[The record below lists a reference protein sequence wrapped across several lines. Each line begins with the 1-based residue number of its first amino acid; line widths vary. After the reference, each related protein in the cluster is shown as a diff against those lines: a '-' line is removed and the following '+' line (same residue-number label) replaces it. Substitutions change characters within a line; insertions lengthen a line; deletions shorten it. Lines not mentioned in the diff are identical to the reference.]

1 MRFTRLMAVPVVL
14 LSVLFVW
21 AQAPRDVK
29 VAPRVDATSLPIDR
43 GAAAL
48 HQLLKKLDTRASL
61 IMIVAHPD
69 DEDGGML
76 AYETRGQGARATLLQ
91 LNRGEGG
98 QNVMSDDYWDRLGEV
113 RTQELLQADR
123 YYGTQQYWTHVVDF
137 GFAKTK
143 EEALQKWGYNTVL
156 ADVVRVVRMTRPL
169 VITSSFI
176 GGPTDGHGHHQVA
189 GMMAQEVFKAAGD
202 PNMFPDQIKEGL
214 RPWKPLKVY
223 GRVPSYAVSPKGLY
237 DYATGHYVPV
247 RFYDYVAERWIN
259 GKLPINVEI
268 PEGNYDPVLG
278 MTYVQVA
285 REGLGFQKSQ
295 NGGVGFVPPS
305 AMESPYHRFGSAIS
319 TSDHEN
325 SYFDGID
332 TSLMG
337 IADLAKG
344 GDAGFLKSGL
354 GQVTGLVEQAIAK
367 FNPMRPAEIAPLL
380 AQGLKATRNLID
392 AVDKSSLSD
401 QSKYDV
407 NFELKVKE
415 TQFND
420 ALADA
425 LGVHLLASIA
435 PETERQGRF
444 MGFSMGPAPS
454 FDVAIPGQQFWVKV
468 SVTDESTDPVK
479 VTSLQLKPSGKQDWS
494 ITPLGDKPADLMN
507 NKPASQKFKVV
518 VPENAGYTRPY
529 FTRKNTEQSVYTIH
543 VPADLNLPTSPYP
556 LSGWATLEYNGVP
569 FTLAEV
575 IQAVNHEVGPGIVLN
590 PMLVGPAI
598 SVSIDPHAG
607 IVPLDGQNF
616 TVTTTIHNNVKGEAK
631 GTIKLGLPQGWTS
644 SPSQTDFD
652 LAKDGQEQHV
662 SFDVT
667 PHGLQEKAYD
677 VTAIA
682 SYNGQQY
689 TEGYQMTGYPG
700 LRNYPYYRPAVYQT
714 TGVNVKV
721 AKDLNVGYVE
731 GTGDDV
737 PGSLKDLGIN
747 VHFLTSQDLAS
758 GDLSKYDVILLG
770 IRAYAARADL
780 ITYNSRLL
788 DYVKNGGVV
797 IVQYNTGQYDHDFGP
812 YPYTLGNAEKVIN
825 EDSAVQI
832 LAPSNP
838 ALSWPNKITPADF
851 KDWVEER
858 GHGFM
863 TTWDPHYQALL
874 EMHDPDQDPQ
884 KGGLLYARYGKGVY
898 VYTAL
903 ALYRQLPE
911 GVPGAYR
918 ITANLLSLAHNP
930 DLNSNSGQ

>member
-1 MRFTRLMAVPVVL
+1 MRFTRLVAVPVVL
-14 LSVLFVW
+14 LCVLFVW

-29 VAPRVDATSLPIDR
+29 VAPEVDATSLPIDR

-48 HQLLKKLDTRASL
+48 HQLLRKLHTRASL

-76 AYETRGQGARATLLQ
+76 AYETRGQGARATLLT

-123 YYGTQQYWTHVVDF
+123 YYGTQQYWTRVVDF

-156 ADVVRVVRMTRPL
+156 YDVVRVVRMTRPL
-169 VITSSFI
+169 VVTSSFV
-176 GGPTDGHGHHQVA
+176 GGPSDGHGHHQVA
-189 GMMAQEVFKAAGD
+189 GMMAQEVFKAAAD
-202 PNMFPDQIKEGL
+202 PKMFPDQIKEGL

-223 GRVPSYAVSPKGLY
+223 ARVPTYAVSSKGLY
-237 DYATGHYVPV
+237 DYATGHYLPV
-247 RFYDYVAERWIN
+247 RFYDYVADKWIN
-259 GKLPINVEI
+259 GMLSTNVVI

-278 MTYVQVA
+278 MTYLQIA
-285 REGLGFQKSQ
+285 RKGLGFQKSQ

-305 AMESPYHRFGSAIS
+305 SFDSPYHRFGSAVP
-319 TSDHEN
+319 TTDHEN

-344 GDAGFLKSGL
+344 GDSGFLKSGL
-354 GQVTGLVEQAIAK
+354 GQINSLVEQATAK
-367 FNPMRPAEIAPLL
+367 FDPMHPAGIAPLL
-380 AQGLKATRNLID
+380 AQGLQATRKLID
-392 AVDKSSLSD
+392 AVNQSSLSD
-401 QSKYDV
+401 DSKYDV
-407 NFELKVKE
+407 NFELKVKA

-420 ALADA
+420 ALADS
-425 LGVHLLASIA
+425 LGVHLLATVT
-435 PETERQGRF
+435 PEKTREGRF
-444 MGFSMGPAPS
+444 FGFSMGPTPT

-468 SVTDESTDPVK
+468 SVTDESTAPVQ
-479 VTSLQLKPSGKQDWS
+479 VANFEVKPSGKQEWT
-494 ITPLGDKPADLMN
+494 ITPVGDKPGDLED
-507 NKPASQKFKVV
+507 NKPASQKFDVV
-518 VPENAGYTRPY
+518 VPKDAGYTRPY
-529 FTRKNTEQSVYTIH
+529 FTRKNTEQSVYDIN
-543 VPADLNLPTSPYP
+543 VPEDLNLPTSPYP
-556 LSGWATLEYNGVP
+556 LFAWATMNYNGVP
-569 FTLAEV
+569 FSVAKV
-575 IQAVNHEVGPGIVLN
+575 VQSVNRDVGPGIVLN

-607 IVPLDGQNF
+607 IVPLEGETFNVTA
-616 TVTTTIHNNVKGEAK
+616 TVHSNVKGEAK
-631 GTIKLGLPQGWTS
+631 GTIKLDLPQGWTS
-644 SPSQTDFD
+644 SPADTDFD
-652 LAKDGQEQHV
+652 LAKDGEEQHV
-662 SFDVT
+662 SFDIT
-667 PHGLQEKAYD
+667 PRDLQEKEYD
-677 VTAIA
+677 VTAVA
-682 SYNGQQY
+682 SYDGQQF

-700 LRNYPYYRPAVYQT
+700 LRHYPYYRPAVYQT

-721 AKDLNVGYVE
+721 AKNLNVGYVM

-737 PGSLKDLGIN
+737 PDSLKDLGIN
-747 VHFLTSQDLAS
+747 VHFLSSQDLAS

-780 ITYNSRLL
+780 ITYNERLL

-797 IVQYNTGQYDHDFGP
+797 VVQYNTAQYDHDFGP
-812 YPYTLGNAEKVIN
+812 YPYTLGNAEKVIDEN
-825 EDSAVQI
+825 SAVQI
-832 LAPSNP
+832 LAPNNP
-838 ALSWPNKITPADF
+838 ALDWPNKITAADF
-851 KDWVEER
+851 NGWVEER
-858 GHGFM
+858 GHGYM

-874 EMHDPDQDPQ
+874 EMHDPGQAPQ

-898 VYTAL
+898 VYVAL

-918 ITANLLSLAHNP
+918 ITANLLSLGQNP
-930 DLNSNSGQ
+930 ELKSNSGQ